1 MFPQCVEERDAS
13 LFSFAAAPDLHLSE
27 ALNRDFPG
35 RVAHRFIRVEHRN
48 LLAVTNNQ
56 QQQQHQQQQQQQQHE
71 ESVVYQFYDKNFLKA
86 FYARIQSKEGT
97 IDEIIDQ
104 ECAANNNRFVADCI
118 EFCQ

>member
-1 MFPQCVEERDAS
+1 LLATFPQCVEERDAS

-48 LLAVTNNQ
+48 LLTVTNNNQ
-56 QQQQHQQQQQQQQHE
+56 QQQQQQQQQHE

-104 ECAANNNRFVADCI
+104 ECAANSNCFVADSI